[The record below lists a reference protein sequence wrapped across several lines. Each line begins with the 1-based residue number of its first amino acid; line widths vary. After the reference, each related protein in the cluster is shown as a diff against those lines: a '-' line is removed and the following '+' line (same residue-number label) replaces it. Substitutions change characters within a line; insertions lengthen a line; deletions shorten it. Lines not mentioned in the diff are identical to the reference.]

1 MTIPYQELNSCRRLH
16 LLANARSGQ
25 GHGADLA
32 AIAEKLCAE
41 LGADLTVYEIKSPQD
56 LTDQARK
63 AVSLAQ
69 NSPLDI
75 VVAAGGDGTIRSV
88 AAIAAGTKVKM
99 AVVPCGTFNFFAR
112 THSIPED
119 QEQALRLAL
128 TGESKSIRLGDVN
141 GNIFLINASLGLYA
155 QSIQDREAST
165 KRFGRKQLVIILS
178 TIWSLLKPHRLL
190 HVKIKAGNVVKEIRT
205 PMIFVGNNALQLRNL
220 SLTVAKGFKH
230 DLLAVVTLKPVRGW
244 EMLRVIFR
252 GIAKTLGKEE
262 RLTQFSTDSLTIA
275 TKRSP
280 QLVALDGE
288 MFYINSPLVV
298 QAMPEALNLIVPMTV
313 LKDNTL

>member
-1 MTIPYQELNSCRRLH
+1 MAEANQRRRLH
-16 LLANARSGQ
+16 LLANARSGR
-25 GHGADLA
+25 GNAATLA
-32 AIAEKLCAE
+32 AIAERLCTE
-41 LGADLTVYEIKSPQD
+41 LGADLTVHEIKSPED
-56 LTDQARK
+56 LVDQAKK
-63 AVSLAQ
+63 AVSVAQ

-75 VVAAGGDGTIRSV
+75 IIAAGGDGTIRSV
-88 AAIAAGTKVKM
+88 AAVVAGTKVKM

-119 QEQALRLAL
+119 PEQAFRLAI

-155 QSIQDREAST
+155 KSIQDREAST
-165 KRFGRKQLVIILS
+165 KRFGRKQLVVIFS

-190 HVKIKAGNVVKEIRT
+190 HVKIKADNIAKEIKT
-205 PMIFVGNNALQLRNL
+205 PMIFIGNNALQLRNL
-220 SLTVAKGFKH
+220 SLAVAKGFKH

-252 GIAKTLGKEE
+252 GVAKTLGKEE
-262 RLTQFSTDSLTIA
+262 RLSQFSTDSLTIT

-288 MFYINSPLVV
+288 MFYISSPLVV
-298 QAMPEALNLIVPMTV
+298 RALPDALSLIVPKAV
-313 LKDNTL
+313 IKDNTL